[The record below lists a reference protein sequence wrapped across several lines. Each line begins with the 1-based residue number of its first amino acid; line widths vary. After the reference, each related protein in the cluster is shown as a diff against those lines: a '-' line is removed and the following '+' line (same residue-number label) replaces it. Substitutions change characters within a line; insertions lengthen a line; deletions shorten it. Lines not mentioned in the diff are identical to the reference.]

1 MSLIEIFKIFILAV
15 FVPASLWFLYKAFKV
30 AEEGKQLR
38 EQEDFNAPYKVEPD
52 ETLSKYD
59 FSPHVM
65 AVSEEY
71 NKDQPTP
78 RAKRKYTK
86 RSKYWGSSKLKA
98 KLKKA
103 RKARGTKKKTRRVIL

>member
-1 MSLIEIFKIFILAV
+1 MSQVDIAIMAIAIAV
-15 FVPASLWFLYKAFKV
+15 SAWFLYWCLKSCKA
-30 AEEGKQLR
+30 ANNAH

-78 RAKRKYTK
+78 RAKRAYNKT
-86 RSKYWGSSKLKA
+86 SKYWTKKRKA
-98 KLKKA
+98 KITK
-103 RKARGTKKKTRRVIL
+103 GSKKKTRRVIL

>member
-1 MSLIEIFKIFILAV
+1 MSQVDIAIMAIAV
-15 FVPASLWFLYKAFKV
+15 AVSVWLLYWCLKSCKA
-30 AEEGKQLR
+30 ANNAH